1 VVGFFARA
9 HCVQLTA
16 DQRIGNVAAR
26 LSIEAQ
32 LIETKS

>member
-1 VVGFFARA
+1 VVGFFAGA

-16 DQRIGNVAAR
+16 DQRIGNVAR

-32 LIETKS
+32 SIETKS